1 MKDVYNILL
10 ERGFI
15 LQVTEEEPL
24 RDRLQNSSTHF
35 YIGFDPTADSLHVGS
50 LVPIMAMM
58 HMQRQGHLPIVLI
71 GGGTGL
77 IGDPSG
83 KTEMRQLL
91 TRQQVDGNALSL
103 QRQLARYIDFQD
115 DKACLLNNVDW
126 LTKLNYIEFLRDIG
140 KHFSVNKMLAA
151 ESYRIR
157 LEKGLNLIEFN
168 YMLLQAYDF
177 LHLFNSHNCLL
188 QMGGND
194 QWGNILA
201 GIDLI
206 RRVKSKVAYGV
217 TFPLLVTS
225 RGHKMGKTEKG
236 TLWLDPLRTAPYEY
250 YQYWINTDDA
260 DVERFLAL
268 FTFLPMEEIRAVR
281 GMTGVEMNLAKVV
294 LAFEATKI
302 THGEQAALGAFAK
315 TAQLFGPRS
324 VPAVL
329 LPSSTIPRA
338 AVMENAHLMLSP
350 PALTASGTF
359 SLPLIER
366 VRLEAGIPAFELF
379 HEANLCASR
388 SEARRLLVQGGAYVN
403 GRQIANIDAIITA
416 NDINSEGNILLRK
429 GKKIYLTVAVIDGKN
444 FQKNA

>member
-1 MKDVYNILL
+1 MKNVYDILV
-10 ERGFI
+10 ERGFVS
-15 LQVTEEEPL
+15 QVTEEDSL
-24 RDRLQNSSTHF
+24 RERLQNGNLRF

-58 HMQRQGHLPIVLI
+58 HMQRRGHLPVVLI

-83 KTEMRQLL
+83 KAEMRQLL
-91 TRQQVDGNALSL
+91 TRQQVDANALGL

-115 DKACLLNNVDW
+115 DKACLLNNADW

-140 KHFSVNKMLAA
+140 IHFSVNKMLAA
-151 ESYRIR
+151 ESYKIR

-177 LHLFNSHNCLL
+177 LYLFNSHNCLL

-225 RGHKMGKTEKG
+225 KGHKMGKTEKG
-236 TLWLDPLRTAPYEY
+236 ALWLDPLRTSPYEY

-268 FTFLPMEEIRAVR
+268 FTFLPMEEIREAGR
-281 GMTGVEMNLAKVV
+281 LKDAELNMAKAV
-294 LAFEATKI
+294 LAFEATMI
-302 THGEQAALGAFAK
+302 THGEAAALGAFEK
-315 TAQLFGPRS
+315 SAQLFGFRSIGQGLFPSSMIPRMHERGEAAHSTTS
-324 VPAVL
+324 VPA
-329 LPSSTIPRA
+329 
-338 AVMENAHLMLSP
+338 
-350 PALTASGTF
+350 SGT
-359 SLPLIER
+359 SLPAVER
-366 VRLEAGIPAFELF
+366 SRLDAGIPAFELF
-379 HEANLCASR
+379 HETKLCSSR
-388 SEARRLLVQGGAYVN
+388 GEARRLLLQGGGYVN
-403 GRQIANIDAIITA
+403 DRQIVNIDEMITR
-416 NDINSEGNILLRK
+416 NDINSKGNILLRK
-429 GKKIYLTVAVIDGKN
+429 GKKTYLTVGIVDGK
-444 FQKNA
+444 